1 MIDTKVL
8 SIKIIG
14 ELFGVD
20 GVALSR
26 QYKNKI
32 SDFKEWKSN
41 LPIEGSLV
49 YPKNVTHQL
58 SIDETS
64 LSNGELYTIVTSK
77 KAKGK
82 KGTLV
87 AMVKGTKADE
97 VTKVLKKIPKHIRN
111 KVQEITLD
119 MAAPMINIAENCF
132 PKATQVTDRFH
143 VQKLAY
149 EAVQDLRIKHRWIA
163 LDLENEQ
170 MEIAKCTGKVYK
182 PDCLPNGDT
191 VKQLLARSRYILF
204 KHQSKWTDRQRIR
217 AKLLFERYPDIKRA
231 YDLCMKLFE
240 IYQHTNVKGVAFTK
254 LAQWYDHVEKSGF
267 KSFNTVKRTIQ
278 QHYRSIL
285 NYFDNRST
293 NASAESFNAKIKAFR
308 LQLRGVRDT
317 QFFLFRF
324 TKIFA

>member
-1 MIDTKVL
+1 
-8 SIKIIG
+8 
-14 ELFGVD
+14 
-20 GVALSR
+20 
-26 QYKNKI
+26 
-32 SDFKEWKSN
+32 
-41 LPIEGSLV
+41 
-49 YPKNVTHQL
+49 
-58 SIDETS
+58 
-64 LSNGELYTIVTSK
+64 
-77 KAKGK
+77 
-82 KGTLV
+82 
-87 AMVKGTKADE
+87 MVKGTKADE
-97 VTKVLKKIPKHIRN
+97 VTKALKKIPKHIRN

-149 EAVQDLRIKHRWIA
+149 EAVQELRIKHRWIA

-170 MEIAKCTGKVYK
+170 MEIAKSTSKVYT

-204 KHQSKWTDRQRIR
+204 KHQSKWTDRQSIR

-231 YDLCMKLFE
+231 YELCMELFE
-240 IYQHTNVKGVAFTK
+240 IYQNTKVKGIAFTK
-254 LAQWYDHVEKSGF
+254 LAQWYNQVENSGF
-267 KSFNTVKRTIQ
+267 QAFNTVKRTIQ

-293 NASAESFNAKIKAFR
+293 NASAESFNAKIKGFR

-317 QFFLFRF
+317 QFFLFRL